1 MRGGRRLQA
10 SMKEQ
15 PFIKCIRS
23 DNAEQRPHKRRSKKR
38 KILSDPQT
46 LTRNQFQP
54 IISPSSSAN
63 FGRKPKRIRKSST
76 SEDNRQWIFSFH
88 DPTAF
93 RDKVVVVSYNILGV
107 ENALKHPDLYT
118 GVPREFLK
126 WDRRKQLICKEIKQY
141 DAGILCFQE
150 VDRFS
155 DLDNL
160 LQKDGF
166 RGIYKART
174 GEACDGCALF
184 WKDKIFTLLHE
195 ECIEFRNF
203 GLRDNVAQLCILK
216 INDHQSE
223 TDTEIQIPEIS
234 ARKNRSFV
242 VANIHVLFNP
252 NRGDIKLGQVRLLLQ
267 KAYQLS
273 EEWGSIPVII
283 GGDLNSIPES
293 AMYQFLSSSELD
305 ILEHDRRKISGQL
318 GRPAQQKHLRFQIE
332 HVSRGAAE
340 QVTLVENH

>member
-1 MRGGRRLQA
+1 
-10 SMKEQ
+10 S
-15 PFIKCIRS
+15 
-23 DNAEQRPHKRRSKKR
+23 
-38 KILSDPQT
+38 
-46 LTRNQFQP
+46 
-54 IISPSSSAN
+54 
-63 FGRKPKRIRKSST
+63 
-76 SEDNRQWIFSFH
+76 
-88 DPTAF
+88 
-93 RDKVVVVSYNILGV
+93 SYNL
-107 ENALKHPDLYT
+107 L
-118 GVPREFLK
+118 
-126 WDRRKQLICKEIKQY
+126 
-141 DAGILCFQE
+141 QE

-332 HVSRGAAE
+332 HVSRWTEEELKLATGRKGVAYLQHQLKLSSAYARLPGSSRTSDTCGE
-340 QVTLVENH
+340 PLATSYHSKFMGTVDYIWHTKELVPLKVLETLPLDVLKRNTGLPSKVHSSHLLL